1 MATKRKSNGNGARK
15 STARGRAAQSGR
27 ERDAISLLK
36 ADHRQV
42 EAWFEEFKK
51 ARSEERKSELA
62 DSICNALK
70 VHTQI
75 EEEIF
80 YPAFLEGAGDE
91 NIHHEAE
98 VEHQGAKNL
107 ISEIEQGGSS
117 DEYFDA
123 KVKVLAEMIK
133 HHVKEEEKRDGMFA
147 KARQAG
153 LPLAEL
159 GERLAERKAQLEGQ
173 VAAWPDSRQSEAR
186 MR

>member
-1 MATKRKSNGNGARK
+1 M
-15 STARGRAAQSGR
+15 
-27 ERDAISLLK
+27 
-36 ADHRQV
+36 
-42 EAWFEEFKK
+42 
-51 ARSEERKSELA
+51 
-62 DSICNALK
+62 
-70 VHTQI
+70 
-75 EEEIF
+75 
-80 YPAFLEGAGDE
+80 
-91 NIHHEAE
+91 
-98 VEHQGAKNL
+98 EHQGAKNL